1 MLSEVGLNLKSN
13 FFKEKDLPSFSI
25 LEKPRTLE
33 GSMEEAHPLIEQSC
47 EEIIRLFFRQ
57 ESII

>member
-1 MLSEVGLNLKSN
+1 LNLKSN